1 MTHQLKILIVDDKP
15 ENLFAL
21 EQILA
26 DLDVTVIKA
35 TSGNEALIAS
45 LNHEFALAILD
56 VQMPAMDGYE
66 LAELLRSQDR
76 TRNLPIIFL
85 SAVYHEEYYV
95 SRGYKAGAVDF
106 IVKTYNSN
114 ILLGKASVFLELA
127 RQRKVAEDM
136 TEALQFANDVLESRV
151 SERTASL
158 ERTNQALRTSEE
170 ELRALSARIL
180 TAQEEERKRI
190 AAELHDSLGS
200 SLSAVKLSLEYLLE
214 KSASD
219 KPMQDSLTGLV
230 QMVRQTIDEVR
241 RIMVNLRPPVLDT
254 QGVLAA
260 IDWFLDRFGTVYS
273 GLTMHKEIAIQ
284 EDVIPAQLKIVIFRI
299 VQEAVHNAA
308 KHNTTARVSIVLK
321 ESDGRID
328 LSVRDDG
335 VGFDVD
341 AVLSKANA
349 STGLGLTSMRER
361 VAFSGGR
368 FALAS
373 ASGQGTEISASWAL
387 SRS

>member
-21 EQILA
+21 EQILG

-66 LAELLRSQDR
+66 LAELLRSQER
-76 TRNLPIIFL
+76 TRNLPVIFL
-85 SAVYHEEYYV
+85 SAVYHEECYV

-106 IVKTYNSN
+106 IVKPYHPN

-127 RQRKVAEDM
+127 RQRMVTEGMA
-136 TEALQFANDVLESRV
+136 EALQSANDVLESRV
-151 SERTASL
+151 RERTASL

-200 SLSAVKLSLEYLLE
+200 SLSAVKFTLEYLRE
-214 KSASD
+214 SVSD
-219 KPMQDSLTGLV
+219 KAVQDSLTRLV

-254 QGVLAA
+254 QGVIAA
-260 IDWFLDRFGTVYS
+260 IDWFQDRFGPVYS
-273 GLTMHKEIAIQ
+273 GLTMHKEIAVR
-284 EDVIPAQLKIVIFRI
+284 EDVIPAQLKIVIFRVI
-299 VQEAVHNAA
+299 QEAVHNAA
-308 KHNTTARVSIVLK
+308 KHNTAARVSIVLK
-321 ESDGRID
+321 ETDGRLD
-328 LSVRDDG
+328 LSIRDDG
-335 VGFDVD
+335 IGFDVD
-341 AVLSKANA
+341 AVLNQA
-349 STGLGLTSMRER
+349 SSNTGLGLTTMRER
-361 VAFSGGR
+361 VALSGGL

-373 ASGQGTEISASWAL
+373 ARGQGTEISASWAL
-387 SRS
+387 SV